1 MINKIIKSLA
11 AGLLCAVMA
20 ACAES
25 SEEGTPVDVGMAPVG
40 FSTDVTTRTTLI
52 EDTEALKKLSAG
64 IGVFAYFTD
73 AETWAEA
80 TLESEE
86 SSENKKWKAPKD
98 YPVPDFMYN
107 QQITWG
113 IQRIEGTD
121 TIRGWI
127 YSPVKYWPNSTG
139 NNDPRYISFFAYAP
153 YEEYQESAKKE
164 YGVTE
169 MPSEED
175 KTPRL
180 KYKIGPVGSMSDLLY
195 ATPAIDATRN
205 GNGLIKI
212 GGSGNTYQK
221 VPLKFHHALACV
233 DVYIQR
239 IYDEPH
245 YSGNEPANEMQTKIF
260 VSQLVMDIDGG
271 DMSDEGRLNLATGE
285 WSELKSSEDQKLT
298 YEGTQINNAISGTTS
313 TKLND
318 IKNTELYKWGN
329 DGTGVDAREQCLFS
343 GNDALFFIPQE
354 ELTLTPTLTYSMV
367 TQDNGLELSD
377 CIDDKGN
384 KYARIVHEVQGNSL
398 KLNLQKGKRYKL
410 LIHIET
416 EHVNFEVVS
425 VTDWDFPIR
434 FETSIDE
441 DGGFKDED
449 INHTLNETDKGNGTT
464 DE

>member
-25 SEEGTPVDVGMAPVG
+25 SEEGTPVDVGMALVG

-80 TLESEE
+80 DD
-86 SSENKKWKAPKD
+86 PI
-98 YPVPDFMYN
+98 PDFMYN
-107 QQITWG
+107 QQVSWG
-113 IQRIEGTD
+113 IQRIEDKD

-127 YSPVKYWPNSTG
+127 YSPVKYWPNSAG

-153 YEEYQESAKKE
+153 YEEDQESAKKE
-164 YGVTE
+164 YGVME

-175 KTPRL
+175 KTPHL
-180 KYKIGPVGSMSDLLY
+180 KYKIGPVGSMADLLY

-205 GNGLIKI
+205 GNGLIDI
-212 GGSGNTYQK
+212 GNSKNRYQN
-221 VPLKFHHALACV
+221 VPLTFHHALACV
-233 DVYIQR
+233 DMYIQR

-245 YSGNEPANEMQTKIF
+245 YSGNEPENGMQTKIF
-260 VSQLVMDIDGG
+260 VSQLVMDTNDNNG
-271 DMSDEGRLNLATGE
+271 MREEGRLDLATGE
-285 WSELKSSEDQKLT
+285 WSELKSSENKELT
-298 YEGTQINNAISGTTS
+298 YKGTQINDAILGTTS
-313 TKLND
+313 KDLND

-354 ELTLTPTLTYSMV
+354 LTLTPTLTYSMV

-384 KYARIVHEVQGNSL
+384 KYARIVHEVKGNSL

-441 DGGFKDED
+441 DDGFKDED
-449 INHTLNETDKGNGTT
+449 INHTLNETDKGNEIT
-464 DE
+464 DTQQEK

>member
-73 AETWAEA
+73 TKKWEEA
-80 TLESEE
+80 TLD
-86 SSENKKWKAPKD
+86 ENKKWKAPKD

-107 QQITWG
+107 QQVSWG
-113 IQRIEGTD
+113 IQRIEERKEGTD

-153 YEEYQESAKKE
+153 YEEDQESAKKE
-164 YGVTE
+164 YGVME

-175 KTPRL
+175 KTPHLR
-180 KYKIGPVGSMSDLLY
+180 YKIGPVGSMSDLLY
-195 ATPAIDATRN
+195 ADSVIDATRN
-205 GNGLIKI
+205 GYGLIEI
-212 GGSGNTYQK
+212 GGSGNTYQN

-245 YSGNEPANEMQTKIF
+245 YSGNEPENEKQTKIF
-260 VSQLVMDIDGG
+260 VSQLVMDIDGDG
-271 DMSDEGRLNLATGE
+271 MSDEGRLNLATGE
-285 WSELKSSEDQKLT
+285 WSELKSSKDQKQT
-298 YEGTQINNAISGTTS
+298 YKGTQINDAILGTTS
-313 TKLND
+313 KDLND

-354 ELTLTPTLTYSMV
+354 LTLTPTLTYSMV

-384 KYARIVHEVQGNSL
+384 KYARIVHEVHGNSL

-434 FETSIDE
+434 FETSID
-441 DGGFKDED
+441 DGFKNENID
-449 INHTLNETDKGNGTT
+449 HTLNETDKGNGTT

>member
-73 AETWAEA
+73 T
-80 TLESEE
+80 
-86 SSENKKWKAPKD
+86 KKWADADNPI
-98 YPVPDFMYN
+98 PDFMYN

-113 IQRIEGTD
+113 VQRIEGPD

-153 YEEYQESAKKE
+153 YEEDPD
-164 YGVTE
+164 VTE
-169 MPSEED
+169 PADGVIEIPNAKD
-175 KTPRL
+175 NTPHLR
-180 KYKIGPVGSMSDLLY
+180 YRIGTVGNMKDLLY

-205 GNGLIKI
+205 GYGLIEI
-212 GGSGNTYQK
+212 GDSKNTYQN

-245 YSGNEPANEMQTKIF
+245 YSGKAPEDEMQTKIF
-260 VSQLVMDIDGG
+260 VSQL
-271 DMSDEGRLNLATGE
+271 
-285 WSELKSSEDQKLT
+285 ELKPDKYIYEEGYLDLGTYSTTEETNAGQWITPEMPLEPSPPSSRIYNKEML
-298 YEGTQINNAISGTTS
+298 NNAISGTTS
-313 TKLND
+313 KDLND

-343 GNDALFFIPQE
+343 GNDALFFIPQK
-354 ELTLTPTLTYSMV
+354 LTLTPTLTYSMV

-398 KLNLQKGKRYKL
+398 QLDLQKGKRYKL

-434 FETSIDE
+434 FETSID
-441 DGGFKDED
+441 DGFKDED

-464 DE
+464 TQQ

>member
-25 SEEGTPVDVGMAPVG
+25 SEEGTLVDVGMASVG

-73 AETWAEA
+73 EKTWAEA
-80 TLESEE
+80 D
-86 SSENKKWKAPKD
+86 NPI
-98 YPVPDFMYN
+98 PDFMYN

-127 YSPVKYWPNSTG
+127 YSPVKYWPNSTE
-139 NNDPRYISFFAYAP
+139 NKKTRYISFFAYAP

-175 KTPRL
+175 KTPHLR
-180 KYKIGPVGSMSDLLY
+180 YKIGPVGSMSDLLY

-205 GNGLIKI
+205 GNGLIDI
-212 GGSGNTYQK
+212 GNSKNRYQN
-221 VPLKFHHALACV
+221 VPLTFHHALACV

-245 YSGNEPANEMQTKIF
+245 YSGNEPENEMQTKIF
-260 VSQLVMDIDGG
+260 VSQLVMDTKGG
-271 DMSDEGRLNLATGE
+271 MFEEGRLNLATGE
-285 WSELKSSEDQKLT
+285 WSKSESSEDQELT

-313 TKLND
+313 KDLND

-343 GNDALFFIPQE
+343 GNDALFFIPQ

-434 FETSIDE
+434 FETSTGGFIDE
-441 DGGFKDED
+441 EID
-449 INHTLNETDKGNGTT
+449 HTLNETD
-464 DE
+464 

>member
-20 ACAES
+20 ACAKS
-25 SEEGTPVDVGMAPVG
+25 SEEGNPPVDVSMAPVG
-40 FSTDVTTRTTLI
+40 FSTDVSTRTTLI

-73 AETWAEA
+73 TKKWEEA
-80 TLESEE
+80 TLDG
-86 SSENKKWKAPKD
+86 NKKWKDPKD
-98 YPVPDFMYN
+98 YPVPNFMYN
-107 QQITWG
+107 QQVTWSENKG
-113 IQRIEGTD
+113 QWT
-121 TIRGWI
+121 
-127 YSPVKYWPNSTG
+127 YPQVKYWPNSTE
-139 NNDPRYISFFAYAP
+139 NEKTRFISFFAYAP
-153 YEEYQESAKKE
+153 YEEESVVKE
-164 YGVTE
+164 YGVME
-169 MPSEED
+169 MPSEAD
-175 KTPRL
+175 KTPHL

-195 ATPAIDATRN
+195 ADSVIDATRN
-205 GNGLIKI
+205 DYGLIKI
-212 GGSGNTYQK
+212 GESGNTYQN

-245 YSGNEPANEMQTKIF
+245 YSGNEPENEMQTKIF
-260 VSQLVMDIDGG
+260 VSQLVMDTKGC
-271 DMSDEGRLNLATGE
+271 MFEEGYLNLATGE
-285 WSELKSSEDQKLT
+285 WSKLESSNDQELT

-313 TKLND
+313 KDLND

-354 ELTLTPTLTYSMV
+354 LTLTPTLTYSMV

-384 KYARIVHEVQGNSL
+384 KYARIVHKVQGNSL

-434 FETSIDE
+434 FETSTGEFIDE
-441 DGGFKDED
+441 EID
-449 INHTLNETDKGNGTT
+449 HTLNETDKGNGTT
-464 DE
+464 TQQ